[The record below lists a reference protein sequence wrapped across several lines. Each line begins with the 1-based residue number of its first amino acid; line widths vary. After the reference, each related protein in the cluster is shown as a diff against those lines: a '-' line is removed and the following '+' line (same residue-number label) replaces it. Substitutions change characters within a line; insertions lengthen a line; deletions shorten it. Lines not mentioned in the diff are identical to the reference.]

1 MALRIVEKE
10 ISLTEYIPIIV
21 VTYIDVI
28 SCIKGYHFTNAC
40 GHHASRNNCMGKG
53 NRIIVWI
60 TMLLPF
66 KKMVKTVG
74 YLPLRKNGKSA

>member
-28 SCIKGYHFTNAC
+28 SCIKGYHIYKCVWTPRFQEQVH
-40 GHHASRNNCMGKG
+40 GEREPNNRVD
-53 NRIIVWI
+53 NYVVA
-60 TMLLPF
+60 L
-66 KKMVKTVG
+66 
-74 YLPLRKNGKSA
+74 